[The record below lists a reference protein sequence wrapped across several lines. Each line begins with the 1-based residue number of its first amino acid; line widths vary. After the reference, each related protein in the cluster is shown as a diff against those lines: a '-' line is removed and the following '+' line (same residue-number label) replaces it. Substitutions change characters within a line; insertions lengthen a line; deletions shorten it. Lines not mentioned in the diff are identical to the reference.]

1 MRRVA
6 EPDLLGLLDLVAL
19 ATVCDVVPLKGVN
32 RALVAKGL
40 KVLRHR
46 HNAGLRALADVAR
59 IDAAPTCYTLGYI
72 LGPRINAGG
81 RVGASG
87 LGAKLLATDDES
99 EARVIAAKLEALN
112 TERKAIEER
121 MLAEAFAS
129 RRTRARDGQAVYL
142 ARRRRL
148 A

>member
-1 MRRVA
+1 MRRAA

-59 IDAAPTCYTLGYI
+59 IDAAPTCYTLGYH
-72 LGPRINAGG
+72 PRPAHQCRRQGG
-81 RVGASG
+81 GIRPRRQA
-87 LGAKLLATDDES
+87 
-99 EARVIAAKLEALN
+99 ARL
-112 TERKAIEER
+112 
-121 MLAEAFAS
+121 
-129 RRTRARDGQAVYL
+129 RR
-142 ARRRRL
+142 
-148 A
+148 